1 MLNMRL
7 LLKLGG
13 IAATSRSTRVFYD
26 RISPFYELLFT
37 DHLSHIRTMVAVM
50 GEEFPH
56 GIKVLDIACGTGA
69 LSRRLEERGF
79 CVTGVD
85 FSFQSLRRLKQATN
99 SIRVI
104 QADAATLPFGSA
116 SFDVVTCM
124 GAWRHFPVPEVVL
137 HEICRVL
144 RRDGIFFVG
153 YFPPKLG
160 GLLSVPRGPLG
171 EAIVFFYGCVMRLLK
186 YNDRTDPEMESQ
198 TLQMIE
204 LAFTKYRR
212 IQSGKEAEYLIVADS
227 PRLGLEL
234 R

>member
-1 MLNMRL
+1 
-7 LLKLGG
+7 
-13 IAATSRSTRVFYD
+13 
-26 RISPFYELLFT
+26 
-37 DHLSHIRTMVAVM
+37 
-50 GEEFPH
+50 
-56 GIKVLDIACGTGA
+56 
-69 LSRRLEERGF
+69 
-79 CVTGVD
+79 
-85 FSFQSLRRLKQATN
+85 
-99 SIRVI
+99 
-104 QADAATLPFGSA
+104 
-116 SFDVVTCM
+116 M